1 MIHCSPNHIRFTLV
15 LVRSYVVTVHD
26 FVFCKQSIFMRT
38 ATRLLLL
45 SLVIFF
51 TACEKEV
58 DYATDNTSGTG
69 GTGGNGGTGNTNS
82 TSNIEG
88 EYDFVG
94 MTAHT
99 VSSITVEA
107 SGSEIRAVTT
117 SDYVTREN
125 TGTMKITSD
134 QFIST
139 NLAYSIDTVVN
150 VKTYLDNVLFDDSDV
165 PYAQSAPP
173 SSTTTPYVRNSA
185 DSITAT
191 GAMGIPSDPSGAI
204 PTGQAGFKL
213 SWSGDTLLL
222 KLNTS
227 FNQSVSQ
234 NGVPGT
240 MLASINGTL
249 KLKKH

>member
-1 MIHCSPNHIRFTLV
+1 MS
-15 LVRSYVVTVHD
+15 
-26 FVFCKQSIFMRT
+26 T
-38 ATRLLLL
+38 ATKLLLL
-45 SLVIFF
+45 SLAIVF
-51 TACEKEV
+51 TACQKEV
-58 DYATDNTSGTG
+58 DYATGNNTSNTG
-69 GTGGNGGTGNTNS
+69 GTGGTGNTN
-82 TSNIEG
+82 NIEG

-99 VSSITVEA
+99 VSSITVDA
-107 SGSEIRAVTT
+107 SGSEIKAVTT
-117 SDYVTREN
+117 SDYVTKEN

-134 QFIST
+134 EFIST
-139 NLAYSIDTVVN
+139 NLAYSIDTIVN

-165 PYAQSAPP
+165 PYAESAPP
-173 SSTTTPYVRNSA
+173 SSTTTPYVRNGA

-222 KLNTS
+222 NTNTS
-227 FNQSVSQ
+227 FTQSVSQ

-240 MLASINGTL
+240 MVASINGTF